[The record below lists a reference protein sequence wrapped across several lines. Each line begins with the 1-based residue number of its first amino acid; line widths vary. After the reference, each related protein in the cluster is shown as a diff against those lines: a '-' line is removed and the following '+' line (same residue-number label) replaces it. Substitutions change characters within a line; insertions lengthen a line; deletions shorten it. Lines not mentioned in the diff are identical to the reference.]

1 MFSRKS
7 VSKSNNEGQASGLTF
22 TSDNGTGAPSGWN
35 WILCFLFTGGTLT
48 GFDASGHI
56 AEETKNA
63 R

>member
-1 MFSRKS
+1 MELAFVD
-7 VSKSNNEGQASGLTF
+7 VSDIIF
-22 TSDNGTGAPSGWN
+22 TRAKFRLIEHLIS
-35 WILCFLFTGGTLT
+35 LFTAGSLT